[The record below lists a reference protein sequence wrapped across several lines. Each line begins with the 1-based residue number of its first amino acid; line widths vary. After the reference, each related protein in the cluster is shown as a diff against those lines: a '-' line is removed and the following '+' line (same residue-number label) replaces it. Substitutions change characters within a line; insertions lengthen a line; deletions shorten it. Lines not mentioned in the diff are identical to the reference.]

1 MNNGQRRTTLAIGTL
16 VVIVACLTLGPALM
30 LLVGSF
36 SQGLGTFG
44 AFTLEKYAR
53 VYGDPRLY
61 QVITNTLIYSFGAA
75 FLATALAL
83 ILAYLNFRT
92 DIPFRGVLHLLPVVS
107 MMIPHL
113 AYGSSWAM
121 LLNPTNG
128 MLNLILRDIGLGPIN
143 IYSLPGMIF
152 VEGLLDLPVAY
163 LVIVAAMASFDSS
176 LEEASWV
183 SGRSRAVT
191 WWKIV
196 LPILRPAILAAITLV
211 LIRSLSA
218 FAIPSVLGVPGRI
231 EVLTT
236 FIYRLINVGFVP
248 DYGRAAAVGISV
260 LGAAI
265 VLVYLYRHLTARA
278 ERFVTISGKGYRPTI
293 SPLGRWRYPLGVF
306 VLLLGV
312 LLIVLP
318 VLVLAY
324 TSLVPYVMAPGVES
338 FRQMTLRHWTA
349 VLNDPLT
356 LRALRNS
363 ITLALSGATA
373 GIALATLAS
382 YVIVR
387 IRTRSSAVLE
397 SLTFLS
403 FSFPGL
409 IIGIGFMWLF
419 ARTSLY
425 GTLWALLIAY
435 VGTYL
440 PYAIRPLTSTF
451 IQISK
456 DLEDASAVSGAG
468 FSRTF
473 RKVVAPLALPGVL
486 SGWTL
491 LVVMFVRELDLSTIL
506 ARPGSEVLSI
516 QLYRAVADALWGRV
530 AALGLIMVAI
540 STTLVVLANGLVARL
555 QRPRVAREGRRKAA
569 ASGQVGVG
577 GETPGVA

>member
-1 MNNGQRRTTLAIGTL
+1 MQSGQIGTKWFIAVLL
-16 VVIVACLTLGPALM
+16 VVVGGLTLGPALM
-30 LLVGSF
+30 LVVGSF
-36 SQGLGTFG
+36 SQGLGAVGT
-44 AFTLEKYAR
+44 FTLEKYAR
-53 VYGDPRLY
+53 VYSDARLP
-61 QVITNTLIYSFGAA
+61 QVVLNTVIYSFGSA
-75 FLATALAL
+75 FLATTLAV

-113 AYGSSWAM
+113 AYGSSWAL

-128 MLNLILRDIGLGPIN
+128 MLNLILQEFSLGPIN

-183 SGRSRAVT
+183 SGRSRAAT
-191 WWKIV
+191 WWRII

-211 LIRSLSA
+211 LIRSISA
-218 FAIPSVLGVPGRI
+218 FAIPSVLGMPGRI

-248 DYGRAAAVGISV
+248 DYGRAAAVGVSV
-260 LGAAI
+260 LGAAV
-265 VLVYLYRHLTARA
+265 VLVYLYRYLTARS

-293 SPLGRWRYPLGVF
+293 SRLGVWRWPLGLF
-306 VLLLGV
+306 VLLLGI
-312 LLIVLP
+312 LLVVLP
-318 VLVLAY
+318 VLVLLY
-324 TSLVPYVMAPGVES
+324 TSLVPYVMAPSAEA
-338 FRQMTLRHWTA
+338 FRQLTWRNWTQ
-349 VLNDPLT
+349 VLGDPLT

-363 ITLALSGATA
+363 IILALGGATL
-373 GIALATLAS
+373 GIILSTLTS
-382 YVIVR
+382 YVVVR
-387 IRTRSSAVLE
+387 VRTRSSAVLE
-397 SLTFLS
+397 ALTFLS

-409 IIGIGFMWLF
+409 VIGVGFMWLF
-419 ARTSLY
+419 ARTDLY
-425 GTLWALLIAY
+425 GTLWALLIGY
-435 VGTYL
+435 VAVYL
-440 PYAIRPLTSTF
+440 PYGIRPLTSTF

-468 FSRTF
+468 FFRTF

-491 LVVMFVRELDLSTIL
+491 LLVMFVRELDVSTVL
-506 ARPGSEVLSI
+506 ARPGSEVLSV

-540 STTLVVLANGLVARL
+540 STTLVLIANGLASRFS
-555 QRPRVAREGRRKAA
+555 RMGKA
-569 ASGQVGVG
+569 G
-577 GETPGVA
+577 

>member
-1 MNNGQRRTTLAIGTL
+1 MQSGQIGAKWFIAVLL
-16 VVIVACLTLGPALM
+16 VVVGGLTLGPALM
-30 LLVGSF
+30 LVVGSF
-36 SQGLGTFG
+36 SQGLGAVGT
-44 AFTLEKYAR
+44 FTLEKYAR
-53 VYGDPRLY
+53 VYSDARLP
-61 QVITNTLIYSFGAA
+61 QVVLNTVIYSFGSA
-75 FLATALAL
+75 FLATTLAV

-113 AYGSSWAM
+113 AYGSSWAL

-128 MLNLILRDIGLGPIN
+128 MLNLILQEFGLGPIN

-183 SGRSRAVT
+183 SGRSRAAT
-191 WWKIV
+191 WWRII

-211 LIRSLSA
+211 LIRSISA
-218 FAIPSVLGVPGRI
+218 FAIPSVLGMPGRI

-248 DYGRAAAVGISV
+248 DYGRAAAVGVSV
-260 LGAAI
+260 LGAAV
-265 VLVYLYRHLTARA
+265 VLVYLYRYLTARS

-293 SPLGRWRYPLGVF
+293 SRLGVWRWPLGLF
-306 VLLLGV
+306 VLLLGI
-312 LLIVLP
+312 LLVVLP
-318 VLVLAY
+318 VLVLLY
-324 TSLVPYVMAPGVES
+324 TSLVPYVMAPSAEA
-338 FRQMTLRHWTA
+338 FRQLTWRNWTQ
-349 VLNDPLT
+349 VLGDPLT

-363 ITLALSGATA
+363 IILALGGATL
-373 GIALATLAS
+373 GIILSTLTS
-382 YVIVR
+382 YVVVR
-387 IRTRSSAVLE
+387 VRTRSSAVLE
-397 SLTFLS
+397 ALTFLS

-409 IIGIGFMWLF
+409 VIGVGFMWLF
-419 ARTSLY
+419 ARTDLY
-425 GTLWALLIAY
+425 GTLWALLIGY
-435 VGTYL
+435 VAVYL
-440 PYAIRPLTSTF
+440 PYGIRPLTSTF

-468 FSRTF
+468 FFRTF

-491 LVVMFVRELDLSTIL
+491 LLVMFVRELDVSTVL
-506 ARPGSEVLSI
+506 ARPGSEVLSV

-540 STTLVVLANGLVARL
+540 STTLVLIANGLASRFS
-555 QRPRVAREGRRKAA
+555 RMGKA
-569 ASGQVGVG
+569 G
-577 GETPGVA
+577 

>member
-1 MNNGQRRTTLAIGTL
+1 MQSGQIGTKWFIAVLL
-16 VVIVACLTLGPALM
+16 VVVGGLTLGPALM
-30 LLVGSF
+30 LVVGSF
-36 SQGLGTFG
+36 SQGLGAVGT
-44 AFTLEKYAR
+44 FTLEKYVWVYSDAR
-53 VYGDPRLY
+53 LP
-61 QVITNTLIYSFGAA
+61 QVVLNTVIYSFGSA
-75 FLATALAL
+75 FLATTLAV

-113 AYGSSWAM
+113 AYGSSWAL

-128 MLNLILRDIGLGPIN
+128 MLNLILQEFGLGPIN

-183 SGRSRAVT
+183 SGRSRAAT
-191 WWKIV
+191 WWRII

-211 LIRSLSA
+211 LIRSISA
-218 FAIPSVLGVPGRI
+218 FAIPSVLGMPGRI

-248 DYGRAAAVGISV
+248 DYGRAAAVGVSV
-260 LGAAI
+260 LGAAV
-265 VLVYLYRHLTARA
+265 VLVYLYRYLTARS

-293 SPLGRWRYPLGVF
+293 SRLGVWRWPLGLF
-306 VLLLGV
+306 VLLLGI
-312 LLIVLP
+312 LLVVLP
-318 VLVLAY
+318 VLVLLY
-324 TSLVPYVMAPGVES
+324 TSLVPYVMAPSAEA
-338 FRQMTLRHWTA
+338 FRQLTWRNWTQ
-349 VLNDPLT
+349 VLGDPLT

-363 ITLALSGATA
+363 IILALGGATL
-373 GIALATLAS
+373 GIILSTLTS
-382 YVIVR
+382 YVVVR
-387 IRTRSSAVLE
+387 VRTRSSAVLE
-397 SLTFLS
+397 ALTFLS

-409 IIGIGFMWLF
+409 VIGVGFMWLF
-419 ARTSLY
+419 ARTDLY
-425 GTLWALLIAY
+425 GTLWALLIGY
-435 VGTYL
+435 VAVYL
-440 PYAIRPLTSTF
+440 PYGIRPLTSTF

-468 FSRTF
+468 FFRTF

-491 LVVMFVRELDLSTIL
+491 LLVMFVRELDVSTVL
-506 ARPGSEVLSI
+506 ARPGSEVLSV

-540 STTLVVLANGLVARL
+540 STTLVLIANGLASRFS
-555 QRPRVAREGRRKAA
+555 RMGKA
-569 ASGQVGVG
+569 G
-577 GETPGVA
+577 

>member
-1 MNNGQRRTTLAIGTL
+1 MQSGQIGTKWFIAVLL
-16 VVIVACLTLGPALM
+16 VVVGGLTLGPALM
-30 LLVGSF
+30 LVVGSF
-36 SQGLGTFG
+36 SQGLGAVGT
-44 AFTLEKYAR
+44 FTLEKYAR
-53 VYGDPRLY
+53 VYSDARLP
-61 QVITNTLIYSFGAA
+61 QVVLNSVIYSFGSA
-75 FLATALAL
+75 FLATTLAV

-113 AYGSSWAM
+113 AYGSSWAL

-128 MLNLILRDIGLGPIN
+128 MLNLILQEFGLGPIN

-183 SGRSRAVT
+183 SGRSRAAT
-191 WWKIV
+191 WWRII

-211 LIRSLSA
+211 LIRSISA
-218 FAIPSVLGVPGRI
+218 FAIPSVLGMPGRI

-248 DYGRAAAVGISV
+248 DYGRAAAVGVSV
-260 LGAAI
+260 LGAAV
-265 VLVYLYRHLTARA
+265 VLVYLYRYLTARS

-293 SPLGRWRYPLGVF
+293 SRLGVWRWPLGLF
-306 VLLLGV
+306 VLLLGI
-312 LLIVLP
+312 LLVVLP
-318 VLVLAY
+318 VLVLLY
-324 TSLVPYVMAPGVES
+324 TSLVPYVMAPSAEA
-338 FRQMTLRHWTA
+338 FRQLTWRNWTQ
-349 VLNDPLT
+349 VLGDPLT

-363 ITLALSGATA
+363 IILALGGATL
-373 GIALATLAS
+373 GIILSTLTS
-382 YVIVR
+382 YVVVR
-387 IRTRSSAVLE
+387 VRTRSSAVLE
-397 SLTFLS
+397 ALTFLS

-409 IIGIGFMWLF
+409 VIGVGFMWLF
-419 ARTSLY
+419 ARTDLY
-425 GTLWALLIAY
+425 GTLWALLIGY
-435 VGTYL
+435 VAVYL
-440 PYAIRPLTSTF
+440 PYGIRPLTSTF

-468 FSRTF
+468 FFRTF

-491 LVVMFVRELDLSTIL
+491 LLVMFVRELDVSTVL
-506 ARPGSEVLSI
+506 ARPGSEVLSV

-540 STTLVVLANGLVARL
+540 STTLVLIANGLASRFS
-555 QRPRVAREGRRKAA
+555 RMGKA
-569 ASGQVGVG
+569 G
-577 GETPGVA
+577 

>member
-1 MNNGQRRTTLAIGTL
+1 MQSGQIGTKWFIAVLL
-16 VVIVACLTLGPALM
+16 VVVGGLTLGPALM
-30 LLVGSF
+30 LVVGSF
-36 SQGLGTFG
+36 SQGLGAVGT
-44 AFTLEKYAR
+44 FTLEKYAR
-53 VYGDPRLY
+53 VYSDARLP
-61 QVITNTLIYSFGAA
+61 QVVLNTVIYSFGSA
-75 FLATALAL
+75 FLATTLAV

-113 AYGSSWAM
+113 AYGSSWAL

-128 MLNLILRDIGLGPIN
+128 MLNLILQEFGLGPIN

-183 SGRSRAVT
+183 SGRSRAAT
-191 WWKIV
+191 WWRII

-211 LIRSLSA
+211 LIRSISA
-218 FAIPSVLGVPGRI
+218 FAIPSVLGMPGRI

-248 DYGRAAAVGISV
+248 DYGRAAAVGVSV
-260 LGAAI
+260 LGAAV
-265 VLVYLYRHLTARA
+265 VLVYLYRYLTARS

-293 SPLGRWRYPLGVF
+293 SRLGVWRWPLGLF
-306 VLLLGV
+306 VLLLGI
-312 LLIVLP
+312 LLVVLP
-318 VLVLAY
+318 VLVLLY
-324 TSLVPYVMAPGVES
+324 TSLVPYVMAPSAEA
-338 FRQMTLRHWTA
+338 FRQLTWRNWTQ
-349 VLNDPLT
+349 VLGDPLT

-363 ITLALSGATA
+363 IILALGGATL
-373 GIALATLAS
+373 GIILSTLTS
-382 YVIVR
+382 YVVVR
-387 IRTRSSAVLE
+387 VRTRSSAVLE
-397 SLTFLS
+397 ALTFLS

-409 IIGIGFMWLF
+409 VIGVGFMWLF
-419 ARTSLY
+419 ARTALY
-425 GTLWALLIAY
+425 GTLWALLIGY
-435 VGTYL
+435 VAVYL
-440 PYAIRPLTSTF
+440 PYGIRPLTSTF

-468 FSRTF
+468 FFRTF

-491 LVVMFVRELDLSTIL
+491 LLVMFVRELDVSTVL
-506 ARPGSEVLSI
+506 ARPGSEVLSV

-540 STTLVVLANGLVARL
+540 STTLVLIANGLASRFS
-555 QRPRVAREGRRKAA
+555 RMGKA
-569 ASGQVGVG
+569 G
-577 GETPGVA
+577 

>member
-1 MNNGQRRTTLAIGTL
+1 MQSGQIGTKWFIAVLL
-16 VVIVACLTLGPALM
+16 VVVGGLTLGPALM
-30 LLVGSF
+30 LVVGSF
-36 SQGLGTFG
+36 SQGLGAVGT
-44 AFTLEKYAR
+44 FTLEKYAR
-53 VYGDPRLY
+53 VYSDARLP
-61 QVITNTLIYSFGAA
+61 QVVLNTVIYSFGSA
-75 FLATALAL
+75 FLATTLAV

-113 AYGSSWAM
+113 AYGSSWAL

-128 MLNLILRDIGLGPIN
+128 MLNLILQEFGLGPIN

-183 SGRSRAVT
+183 SGRSRAAT
-191 WWKIV
+191 WWRII

-211 LIRSLSA
+211 LIRSISA
-218 FAIPSVLGVPGRI
+218 FAIPSVLGMPGRI

-248 DYGRAAAVGISV
+248 DYGRAAAVGVSV
-260 LGAAI
+260 LGAAV
-265 VLVYLYRHLTARA
+265 VLVYLYRYLTARS

-293 SPLGRWRYPLGVF
+293 SRLGVWRWPLGLF
-306 VLLLGV
+306 VLLLGI
-312 LLIVLP
+312 LLVVLP
-318 VLVLAY
+318 VLVLLY
-324 TSLVPYVMAPGVES
+324 TSLVPYVMAPSAEA
-338 FRQMTLRHWTA
+338 FRQLTWRNWTQ
-349 VLNDPLT
+349 VLGDPLT

-363 ITLALSGATA
+363 IILALGGATL
-373 GIALATLAS
+373 GIILSTLTS
-382 YVIVR
+382 YVVVR
-387 IRTRSSAVLE
+387 VRTRSSAVLE
-397 SLTFLS
+397 ALTFLS

-409 IIGIGFMWLF
+409 VIGVGFMWLF
-419 ARTSLY
+419 ARTDLY
-425 GTLWALLIAY
+425 GTLWALLIGY
-435 VGTYL
+435 VAVYL
-440 PYAIRPLTSTF
+440 PYGIRPLTSTF

-468 FSRTF
+468 FFRTF

-491 LVVMFVRELDLSTIL
+491 LLVMFVRELDVSTVL
-506 ARPGSEVLSI
+506 ARPGSEVLSV

-540 STTLVVLANGLVARL
+540 STTLVLIANGLASRFS
-555 QRPRVAREGRRKAA
+555 RMGKA
-569 ASGQVGVG
+569 G
-577 GETPGVA
+577 

>member
-1 MNNGQRRTTLAIGTL
+1 MQTGQISTKWLIGVL
-16 VVIVACLTLGPALM
+16 LVIVGGLTLGPALM
-30 LLVGSF
+30 LVVGSF
-36 SQGLGTFG
+36 SEGLGALGT
-44 AFTLEKYAR
+44 FTLEKYAR
-53 VYGDPRLY
+53 VYSDVRLP
-61 QVITNTLIYSFGAA
+61 QVIINTLIYAFGSA
-75 FLATALAL
+75 FLATTLAV

-113 AYGSSWAM
+113 AYGSSWAL

-128 MLNLILRDIGLGPIN
+128 MLNLILQQFGLGPIN

-163 LVIVAAMASFDSS
+163 LVVVAAMASFDSS

-183 SGRSRAVT
+183 SGRSRGAT
-191 WWKIV
+191 WWRII

-211 LIRSLSA
+211 LIRSISA
-218 FAIPSVLGVPGRI
+218 FAIPSVLGMPGRV

-248 DYGRAAAVGISV
+248 DYGRAAAVGVSV
-260 LGAAI
+260 LGAAV
-265 VLVYLYRHLTARA
+265 VLVYLYRYLTARS

-293 SPLGRWRYPLGVF
+293 GHLGIWRWPLGLF
-306 VLLLGV
+306 VLFLGILLV
-312 LLIVLP
+312 VLP
-318 VLVLAY
+318 VLVLLY
-324 TSLVPYVMAPGVES
+324 TSLVPYVMVPGAEA
-338 FRQMTLRHWTA
+338 FQQMTFRNWTQ
-349 VLNDPLT
+349 VLGDPLT
-356 LRALRNS
+356 IRALRNS
-363 ITLALSGATA
+363 TILALAGATL
-373 GIALATLAS
+373 GILLSTLAS

-397 SLTFLS
+397 ALTFLS

-409 IIGIGFMWLF
+409 VIGVGFMWLF
-419 ARTSLY
+419 ARTDLY
-425 GTLWALLIAY
+425 GTLWALLIGY
-435 VGTYL
+435 VAVYL
-440 PYAIRPLTSTF
+440 PYGIRPLTSTF

-468 FSRTF
+468 FFRTF

-486 SGWTL
+486 SGWTM
-491 LVVMFVRELDLSTIL
+491 LVVMFVRELDVSTVL
-506 ARPGSEVLSI
+506 ARPGSEVLSV

-540 STTLVVLANGLVARL
+540 STTLVLVANGLAR
-555 QRPRVAREGRRKAA
+555 RFSR
-569 ASGQVGVG
+569 VG
-577 GETPGVA
+577 GAR

>member
-1 MNNGQRRTTLAIGTL
+1 MQSGQIGTKWFIAVLL
-16 VVIVACLTLGPALM
+16 VVVGGLTLGPALM
-30 LLVGSF
+30 LVVGSF
-36 SQGLGTFG
+36 SQGLGAVGT
-44 AFTLEKYAR
+44 FTLEKYAR
-53 VYGDPRLY
+53 VYSDARLP
-61 QVITNTLIYSFGAA
+61 QVVLNTVIYSFGSA
-75 FLATALAL
+75 FLATTLAV

-113 AYGSSWAM
+113 AYGSSWAL

-128 MLNLILRDIGLGPIN
+128 MLNLILQEFGLGPIN

-183 SGRSRAVT
+183 SGRSRAAT
-191 WWKIV
+191 WWRII

-211 LIRSLSA
+211 LIRSISA
-218 FAIPSVLGVPGRI
+218 FAIPSVLGMPGRI

-248 DYGRAAAVGISV
+248 DYGRAAAVGVSV
-260 LGAAI
+260 LGAAV
-265 VLVYLYRHLTARA
+265 VLVYLYRYLTARS

-293 SPLGRWRYPLGVF
+293 SRLGVWRWPLGLF
-306 VLLLGV
+306 VLLLGI
-312 LLIVLP
+312 LLVVLP
-318 VLVLAY
+318 VLVLLY
-324 TSLVPYVMAPGVES
+324 TSLVPYVMAPSAEA
-338 FRQMTLRHWTA
+338 FRQLTWRNWTQ
-349 VLNDPLT
+349 VLGDPLT

-363 ITLALSGATA
+363 IILALGGATL
-373 GIALATLAS
+373 GIILSTLTS
-382 YVIVR
+382 YVVVR
-387 IRTRSSAVLE
+387 VRTRSDAVLE
-397 SLTFLS
+397 ALTFLS

-409 IIGIGFMWLF
+409 VIGVGFMWLF
-419 ARTSLY
+419 ARTDLY
-425 GTLWALLIAY
+425 GTLWALLIGY
-435 VGTYL
+435 VAVYL
-440 PYAIRPLTSTF
+440 PYGIRPLTSTF

-468 FSRTF
+468 FFRTF

-491 LVVMFVRELDLSTIL
+491 LLVMFVRELDVSTVL
-506 ARPGSEVLSI
+506 ARPGSEVLSV

-540 STTLVVLANGLVARL
+540 STTLVLIANGLASRFS
-555 QRPRVAREGRRKAA
+555 RMGKA
-569 ASGQVGVG
+569 G
-577 GETPGVA
+577 